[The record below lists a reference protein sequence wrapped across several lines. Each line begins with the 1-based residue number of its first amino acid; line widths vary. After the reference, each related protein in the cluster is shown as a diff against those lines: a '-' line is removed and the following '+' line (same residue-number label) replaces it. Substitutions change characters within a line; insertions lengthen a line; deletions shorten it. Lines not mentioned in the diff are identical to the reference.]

1 MIKKRKMIFS
11 YIIKI
16 QKIYYYLTLLTIKKY
31 QERGESIM
39 KSMEIITNMLCDAR
53 EFKNEQLVYNI
64 AMLISETIKETVPQL
79 VREELR
85 KIQEDLVFN
94 VKTYINGYINGK
106 QTDIPAVED
115 EVRKLIENEIKKIK

>member
-94 VKTYINGYINGK
+94 VKTYINGK

>member
-39 KSMEIITNMLCDAR
+39 KSMEIITNMLCDVR

-94 VKTYINGYINGK
+94 VKTYINGK

>member
-1 MIKKRKMIFS
+1 
-11 YIIKI
+11 
-16 QKIYYYLTLLTIKKY
+16 
-31 QERGESIM
+31 M

-94 VKTYINGYINGK
+94 VKTYINGK

>member
-94 VKTYINGYINGK
+94 VKTYINGK

-115 EVRKLIENEIKKIK
+115 EVRKLIENEIKKARIR